1 MDFNENQPT
10 EMFETEDRGRRVDL
24 RRVVVCFG
32 VCLSAAAAIFVV
44 AGADGG
50 TDGDAVS
57 AAKEVEVEVE
67 DPASVDETVDDEATA
82 PDRPNRPERSERS
95 ERGSGNGLC
104 EFLGDRAEN
113 FFACRQGASPATPA
127 SGAGEAQPEG
137 EAPGLTTSSSRI
149 AGREV
154 SLRHPAD
161 WVVHDQGDDGFVV
174 AEPEGAT
181 AVSVV
186 ATRPPVDPWEE
197 VVEAYLVLARR
208 DLASDAELLEHGPM
222 ESNGR
227 EGYRIK
233 ISGTSDGMH
242 FESDAWI
249 LIDGD
254 QAWVVTLMHHAGDDR
269 SRADATAVAETFDVA
284 QSA

>member
-10 EMFETEDRGRRVDL
+10 EMFETEDRGRRIDL
-24 RRVVVCFG
+24 RRVVLCFG

-50 TDGDAVS
+50 GSDGDALS
-57 AAKEVEVEVE
+57 AAKEVEVE
-67 DPASVDETVDDEATA
+67 DPAPVDEPVDDEVTA
-82 PDRPNRPERSERS
+82 PDRPERSERS

-104 EFLGDRAEN
+104 EFLGDRASS
-113 FFACRQGASPATPA
+113 FFACRQGASPAAPA
-127 SGAGEAQPEG
+127 SGAGQEQPEG

-161 WVVHDQGDDGFVV
+161 WVVHDQGDEGFVV

-197 VVEAYLVLARR
+197 VVEAYLELARK
-208 DLASDAELLEHGPM
+208 DLASDAELLDHGPM
-222 ESNGR
+222 ESNGM
-227 EGYRIK
+227 EGYHIA
-233 ISGTSDGMH
+233 ISGTADGMH

-254 QAWVVTLMHHAGDDR
+254 QSWIVTLMHDAGDDR